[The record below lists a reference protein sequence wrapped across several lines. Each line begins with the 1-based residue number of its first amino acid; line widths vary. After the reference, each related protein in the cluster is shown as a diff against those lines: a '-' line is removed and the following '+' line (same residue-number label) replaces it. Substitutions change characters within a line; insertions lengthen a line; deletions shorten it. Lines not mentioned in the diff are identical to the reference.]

1 MNSRQNNL
9 PELQLR
15 VSTSNDSTANG
26 QGLGVPASKRAEDE
40 NRLFSAAASKKLG
53 RRSVAGIDRDRK
65 DDDISKIQRLL
76 DNDDEKGVKTAQALE
91 MLNSYI
97 ELDES
102 DPRLYELRARAYTC
116 LLYTSDAADDLLC
129 VDLGGRRIIKK
140 KNINTLL

>member
-102 DPRLYELRARAYTC
+102 DPVRDIFSNNKQALTFRDFM
-116 LLYTSDAADDLLC
+116 S
-129 VDLGGRRIIKK
+129 
-140 KNINTLL
+140 